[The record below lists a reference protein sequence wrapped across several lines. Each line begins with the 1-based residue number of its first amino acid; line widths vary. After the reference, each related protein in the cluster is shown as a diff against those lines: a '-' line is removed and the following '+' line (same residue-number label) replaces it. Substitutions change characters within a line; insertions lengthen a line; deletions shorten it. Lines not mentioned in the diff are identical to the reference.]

1 MKFPG
6 FTSVTRWVLVVFGCA
21 VLATAQPMNTPPV
34 PTAKPTVALT
44 TPAASS
50 PTPTPAGASASN
62 QIIYPQGSTTP
73 ANPGAVT
80 KSEDGRGYIL
90 VVAIILAGAG
100 AWVMLQRRKGAPIL
114 NREARK
120 LQIEETRPLGNRQYL
135 VVASYEDRK
144 FLLGVTAGQIQLL
157 SDLNKPEVKS

>member
-1 MKFPG
+1 
-6 FTSVTRWVLVVFGCA
+6 
-21 VLATAQPMNTPPV
+21 
-34 PTAKPTVALT
+34 
-44 TPAASS
+44 
-50 PTPTPAGASASN
+50 
-62 QIIYPQGSTTP
+62 
-73 ANPGAVT
+73 VT

-157 SDLNKPEVKS
+157 SDLNKTEPKP

>member
-6 FTSVTRWVLVVFGCA
+6 FTSVTRWVIVVFGCA
-21 VLATAQPMNTPPV
+21 VLATAQPMNTPPAPTTTPTVTPV
-34 PTAKPTVALT
+34 PT
-44 TPAASS
+44 
-50 PTPTPAGASASN
+50 GASASN
-62 QIIYPQGSTTP
+62 QIIYPQGSSTA
-73 ANPGAVT
+73 ANTAVT
-80 KSEDGRGYIL
+80 KSEDGRGYLL
-90 VVAIILAGAG
+90 VVAILLAGASG
-100 AWVMLQRRKGAPIL
+100 WVMLQRRKGMPIL

-157 SDLNKPEVKS
+157 SDLNKPEQKP